1 MASKRVWITV
11 LWLAAAVL
19 AVLGCLFQLVGLVT
33 PAWVYL
39 SGQGTHP
46 QSYTGYDLQTGLWFR
61 YKCDLVD
68 CRRISFGEDNLSDPP
83 NLSSNQALALFS
95 FLLTVVGV
103 VSVVISR
110 ACWGRAKVRVTSLI
124 AATFLLILSFILG
137 LVPTIRMIG
146 ENQQL
151 SGELADRFNGMTYQ
165 VVVRSP
171 YSLALFGFGSLLVG
185 FAAIPV
191 LLNCIINRKTDLDDD
206 YDYGGKS
213 YNANAF
219 PVREKQ
225 FEPAPARN
233 VHSEYKGDPYYEP
246 ETAASKWDRS
256 KRGREDR
263 SDRTRSEP
271 SSRYAVD
278 LPDKPRHREGHG
290 HSHARSR
297 GRGYDDD
304 DYEDYD
310 TGESDRESYAKM
322 EIGEKHGRGTT
333 RSVSNKHY
341 NSSMV

>member
-103 VSVVISR
+103 VI
-110 ACWGRAKVRVTSLI
+110 
-124 AATFLLILSFILG
+124 ILG